1 MRCLQGPLCVAALHA
16 AAAAPRPA
24 GGAGNPSGVSGTAAL
39 QTRGVALRQEPP
51 VTEHAQTAAAAAFR
65 VSGIKSFFCACR
77 LDFEYL
83 SELPVLVLDV
93 NEDFQN
99 DRIKQEDIVDKVL
112 LY

>member
-1 MRCLQGPLCVAALHA
+1 M
-16 AAAAPRPA
+16 
-24 GGAGNPSGVSGTAAL
+24 AL
-39 QTRGVALRQEPP
+39 QQEPP
-51 VTEHAQTAAAAAFR
+51 VTERAQTAAAAFR
-65 VSGIKSFFCACR
+65 ASGIKSFFCACR